1 MNNDNM
7 NEQEMNYIADRI
19 ASRLIAFMENQ
30 AVNVYSSSTFDGP
43 VDEEQQLL
51 ADLAKAM
58 TELDYN
64 LQQEDYSKCDKLKKK
79 IIKIENQLNKFK

>member
-1 MNNDNM
+1 MT
-7 NEQEMNYIADRI
+7 EQEMDYIADRI
-19 ASRLIAFMENQ
+19 ASRLISFMEDQ
-30 AVNVYSSSTFDGP
+30 VAGAYASSVFDGP
-43 VDEEQQLL
+43 VDEEQRLL

-64 LQQEDYSKCDKLKKK
+64 LQQENYSKCDKLKKK

>member
-30 AVNVYSSSTFDGP
+30 AVNVYSSSAFNGP
-43 VDEEQQLL
+43 VDDEQQLL
-51 ADLAKAM
+51 AELAKAM

-79 IIKIENQLNKFK
+79 IIEIENQLNKFK

>member
-1 MNNDNM
+1 MT
-7 NEQEMNYIADRI
+7 EQEMDYIADRI
-19 ASRLIAFMENQ
+19 ASRLIAFMEDQ
-30 AVNVYSSSTFDGP
+30 AVNVYSSSAFDGP

-64 LQQEDYSKCDKLKKK
+64 LQQENYSKCDKLKKK
-79 IIKIENQLNKFK
+79 IIKIEKQLNKFK

>member
-1 MNNDNM
+1 
-7 NEQEMNYIADRI
+7 MNYIADRI
-19 ASRLIAFMENQ
+19 ASRLIAFMEDQ
-30 AVNVYSSSTFDGP
+30 AVNVYSSSVFDGP

-64 LQQEDYSKCDKLKKK
+64 LQQEDYSKCDKLKRK
-79 IIKIENQLNKFK
+79 